1 MGELI
6 TLNLSCGLFT
16 HSLKSSNILS
26 FCGFVFEVSA
36 MFLFALIP
44 LVLLSFT
51 YADDDIPLEEGVMVL
66 GDDNFQSAI
75 DANPFILVE
84 FYAPWCGH
92 CKSLAPEYAKAAT
105 TLAEE
110 SSAVKLGK
118 VDATIH
124 KKLGE
129 KFEIRGFP
137 TLKFFKNGIPQ
148 EYSGGRTA
156 DTIVSW
162 VEKKSGPAAKDL
174 SSKEEATAFSTAAD
188 LNDKVKFGIT
198 AQEEVFE
205 LFDVKDRTAAVVL
218 LKKFDEGK
226 NVLEGEVTEDSIAA
240 FVTANSLP
248 LVVDFTTETAPM
260 IFQGSVKSHL
270 LLFVP
275 AKDEKHDEIIEEA
288 RKVAKDFKGEIL
300 FVTIDTDVKDNSRVT
315 EFFGIEDTEIPTFRL
330 TATTPNDMLK
340 YMPENKDLTEENLR
354 AFITKFQAGELKPH
368 LKSQALP
375 EDWDALP
382 VKVLVGSNFAE
393 VALDASKDVLVE
405 FYAPWCGHCKQ
416 LAPIWDKLGEHF
428 EDNDK
433 VVIAKM
439 DMTVNELETVQVS
452 GFPTIKLFTAGGN
465 KEVDYDGGRT
475 LEEFVK
481 FLTPEPEEKPT
492 ADAKDEL

>member
-1 MGELI
+1 MGSELI
-6 TLNLSCGLFT
+6 TLNLTCGLFT
-16 HSLKSSNILS
+16 HSLKSSNFLL
-26 FCGFVFEVSA
+26 FCGLVLEVST
-36 MFLFALIP
+36 MFLFALVP
-44 LVLLSFT
+44 LVLLSLT

-92 CKSLAPEYAKAAT
+92 CKSLAPEYAKAAA
-105 TLAEE
+105 TLAED
-110 SSAVKLGK
+110 SSVVKLAK

-137 TLKFFKNGIPQ
+137 TLKFFKNGLPQ

-162 VEKKSGPAAKDL
+162 VEKKSGPAAKDI
-174 SSKEEATAFSTAAD
+174 SSKEEANAFVEANKVVVLGFFKDLEAEEATAFS
-188 LNDKVKFGIT
+188 
-198 AQEEVFE
+198 
-205 LFDVKDRTAAVVL
+205 TAAVVL

-226 NVLEGEVTEDSIAA
+226 NVLEGEVTAESIAA

-260 IFQGSVKSHL
+260 LFQGSVKSHL

-275 AKDEKHDEIIEEA
+275 AKHEKHEEIIEEA

-300 FVTIDTDVKDNSRVT
+300 FVTIDTDVKDNSMVT

-375 EDWDALP
+375 EDWDAQP

-439 DMTVNELETVQVS
+439 DMTVNEFDGVEVQ
-452 GFPTIKLFTAGGN
+452 GFPTLKYFP
-465 KEVDYDGGRT
+465 K
-475 LEEFVK
+475 
-481 FLTPEPEEKPT
+481 
-492 ADAKDEL
+492 

>member
-1 MGELI
+1 MGEA
-6 TLNLSCGLFT
+6 NA
-16 HSLKSSNILS
+16 
-26 FCGFVFEVSA
+26 FVE
-36 MFLFALIP
+36 
-44 LVLLSFT
+44 
-51 YADDDIPLEEGVMVL
+51 
-66 GDDNFQSAI
+66 
-75 DANPFILVE
+75 AN
-84 FYAPWCGH
+84 
-92 CKSLAPEYAKAAT
+92 
-105 TLAEE
+105 
-110 SSAVKLGK
+110 K
-118 VDATIH
+118 VVVI
-124 KKLGE
+124 G
-129 KFEIRGFP
+129 
-137 TLKFFKNGIPQ
+137 FFK
-148 EYSGGRTA
+148 
-156 DTIVSW
+156 
-162 VEKKSGPAAKDL
+162 DL
-174 SSKEEATAFSTAAD
+174 EAEEATAFNTAAD

-205 LFDVKDRTAAVVL
+205 LFDVKDTTAAVVL

-226 NVLEGEVTEDSIAA
+226 NVLEGEVTEDSIAT
-240 FVTANSLP
+240 FVSANSLP

-275 AKDEKHDEIIEEA
+275 AKHEKHEEIIEEA

-354 AFITKFQAGELKPH
+354 GFIT
-368 LKSQALP
+368 KSQALP
-375 EDWDALP
+375 EDWDAQP

-475 LEEFVK
+475 LEEFVE

>member
-1 MGELI
+1 
-6 TLNLSCGLFT
+6 
-16 HSLKSSNILS
+16 
-26 FCGFVFEVSA
+26 
-36 MFLFALIP
+36 MFLFALVP
-44 LVLLSFT
+44 LVLLSLT

-92 CKSLAPEYAKAAT
+92 CKSLAPEYAKAAA

-174 SSKEEATAFSTAAD
+174 SSKEEANAFVEANKVVVIGFFKDLEAEEATAFSTAAD

-205 LFDVKDRTAAVVL
+205 LFDVKDKTAAVVL

-226 NVLEGEVTEDSIAA
+226 NVLEGEVTEDSIAT
-240 FVTANSLP
+240 FVSANSLP

-354 AFITKFQAGELKPH
+354 AFITKFQSGELKPH

-375 EDWDALP
+375 EDWDAQP

>member
-1 MGELI
+1 MGSELI
-6 TLNLSCGLFT
+6 TLNLTCGLFT
-16 HSLKSSNILS
+16 HSLKSSNFLL
-26 FCGFVFEVSA
+26 FCGFVFEVST
-36 MFLFALIP
+36 MFLFALVP
-44 LVLLSFT
+44 LVLFSFT
-51 YADDDIPLEEGVMVL
+51 SADDDIPLEEGVMVL

-92 CKSLAPEYAKAAT
+92 CKSLAPEYAKAAA
-105 TLAEE
+105 TLAED
-110 SSAVKLGK
+110 SSVVKLGK

-137 TLKFFKNGIPQ
+137 TLKFFKNGLPQ

-162 VEKKSGPAAKDL
+162 VEKKSGPAAKEL
-174 SSKEEATAFSTAAD
+174 SSKEEANAFVEANKVVVIGFFKDLEAEEATAFSAAAD

-198 AQEEVFE
+198 VQEEVFE
-205 LFDVKDRTAAVVL
+205 LFDVDKTAAVVL

-226 NVLEGEVTEDSIAA
+226 NVLEGEVTVESIAA

-275 AKDEKHDEIIEEA
+275 AKHEKQEEIIEEA

-354 AFITKFQAGELKPH
+354 AFITKFQAGDLKPH

-375 EDWDALP
+375 EDWDAQP

-393 VALDASKDVLVE
+393 VALDATKDVLVE

-439 DMTVNELETVQVS
+439 DMTVNEFDGVEVQ
-452 GFPTIKLFTAGGN
+452 GFPTLKYFP
-465 KEVDYDGGRT
+465 K
-475 LEEFVK
+475 
-481 FLTPEPEEKPT
+481 
-492 ADAKDEL
+492 